1 MEHIAL
7 DKHDN
12 VYVTDPQSDP
22 GCSNQP
28 RVLKFD
34 SMGDF
39 IIEFGS
45 PGKGQRQFRDP
56 EHLAV
61 DHD

>member
-1 MEHIAL
+1 M

-22 GCSNQP
+22 ECSMQP

-34 SMGDF
+34 SEGNF
-39 IIEFGS
+39 ITKFGS
-45 PGKGQRQFRDP
+45 YGNKSGQFKDP
-56 EHLAV
+56 KL
-61 DHD
+61 DKRF